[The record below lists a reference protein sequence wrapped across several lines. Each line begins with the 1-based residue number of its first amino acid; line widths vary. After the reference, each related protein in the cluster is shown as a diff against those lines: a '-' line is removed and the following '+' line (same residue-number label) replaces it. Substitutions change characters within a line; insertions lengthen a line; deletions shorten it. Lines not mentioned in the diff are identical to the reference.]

1 MMAAVF
7 AWIAHYGYAAIFG
20 ALMLGILGL
29 PIPDETLLMF
39 TGYLVYKAELSFIP
53 ALMAAFLGS
62 ICGVTVSYMLGR
74 TLGLYLVQRFGH
86 FLHLDAERLE
96 RVHAW
101 YDRKGKYALLFG
113 YFIPGVRHLGAYV
126 AGSSKLPLTIFAPFA
141 YTGGF
146 LWTGML
152 ITVGYF
158 LGDEWYRMSDDIHR
172 YLIIGAS
179 LVVLCLLVGF
189 LFIRCRHRIR

>member
-1 MMAAVF
+1 MMTAVF
-7 AWIAHYGYAAIFG
+7 AWIAHYGYGAIF
-20 ALMLGILGL
+20 ATLMLGILGL
-29 PIPDETLLMF
+29 PVPDETLLMF
-39 TGYLVYKAELSFIP
+39 TGYLVYKAELRFIP
-53 ALMAAFLGS
+53 ALMSAFLGS

-101 YDRKGKYALLFG
+101 YDRKGKYLLLFG

-126 AGSSKLPLTIFAPFA
+126 AGSSKLPITIFARFA

-152 ITVGYF
+152 ITLGYF

-189 LFIRCRHRIR
+189 LFIRWRHGFK

>member
-1 MMAAVF
+1 MMTAVY
-7 AWIAHYGYAAIFG
+7 AWIAHYGYGAIFG

-29 PIPDETLLMF
+29 PVPDETLLMF
-39 TGYLVYKAELSFIP
+39 TGYLVYKAELRFTP

-62 ICGVTVSYMLGR
+62 ICGVTMSYMLGR

-101 YDRKGKYALLFG
+101 YDRQGKYALLFG

-126 AGSSKLPLTIFAPFA
+126 AGSSKLPLNVFAPFA
-141 YTGGF
+141 YTGGL
-146 LWTGML
+146 LWSTTL

-158 LGDEWYRMSDDIHR
+158 LGDEWVRLSDDIHH
-172 YLIIGAS
+172 YLSISAG
-179 LVVLCLLVGF
+179 LVILCLLIGF
-189 LFIRCRHRIR
+189 LFIRWGHRFR